1 MKLWKW
7 WDQLPAD
14 VQKALLVTLV
24 VMGGTSVSCRLSGP
38 VICDPAPPPS
48 TTPMICDPPPPP
60 PITATPMICDPA
72 PPPPTPYPTV
82 TLAPGQHFT
91 AHVIDTRL
99 DPGISGALI
108 QGAVFDQDGRPLPG
122 ISLVISGEGGEAR
135 TVTDQNGSFALT
147 VPQAGT
153 YRLSVEG
160 DEDNALT
167 VTLSPNAIITVNWQE
182 SWDESHA
189 PLPLAEVRS
198 VRIDWQGGL
207 TFAARSPW
215 PGATCRWTATGGT
228 LIDEGDRVTWQPPAK
243 PGRYMLQVI
252 ADWGWRGLAADALTL
267 TVGQDGLVHLG

>member
-7 WDQLPAD
+7 WDQLPPD

-24 VMGGTSVSCRLSGP
+24 VMGGTSASCRLLGP

-48 TTPMICDPPPPP
+48 TPMICDPPPPP

-82 TLAPGQHFT
+82 TIAPGQHFV
-91 AHVIDTRL
+91 AHVVDTRL
-99 DPGISGALI
+99 DPNIAGALI
-108 QGAVFDQDGRPLPG
+108 QGAVFDQGGRLLPG
-122 ISLVISGEGGEAR
+122 ISLVVSGEGWEAR
-135 TVTDQNGSFALT
+135 AVTDQSGSFTLT

-153 YRLSVEG
+153 YSLAVAG
-160 DEDNALT
+160 DEGNALT
-167 VTLSPNAIITVNWQE
+167 VTLSPSAIITVNWQE
-182 SWDESHA
+182 TWDESRA

-243 PGRYMLQVI
+243 PGRYMLQLV
-252 ADWGWRGLAADALTL
+252 ADWGWRGLAVDALTL
-267 TVGQDGLVHLG
+267 TVDQDGLVHLG